1 MGRRVVSKGR
11 DKLREPSL
19 DLRRRIRQ
27 VPDHQ
32 EVFLVPD
39 SQISIIVEV
48 LQRVAPDGDF
58 EAAKF
63 GGFSITPV
71 K

>member
-1 MGRRVVSKGR
+1 MGRCVVSESR
-11 DKLREPSL
+11 NKLREPNL
-19 DLRRRIRQ
+19 DLGRGIRQ

-32 EVFLVPD
+32 EVFLVPN
-39 SQISIIVEV
+39 SQISVIVEV
-48 LQRVAPDGDF
+48 LQRVAPNDDL

-63 GGFSITPV
+63 GGFSIQLV

>member
-1 MGRRVVSKGR
+1 MGRCVVSESR
-11 DKLREPSL
+11 NKLCEPSL
-19 DLRRRIRQ
+19 DLGRRIRQ

-32 EVFLVPD
+32 EVFLVPN
-39 SQISIIVEV
+39 SQISVIVEV
-48 LQRVAPDGDF
+48 LQRVAPNGDL

-63 GGFSITPV
+63 SGFSIPLV